1 MLDTI
6 KQMRA
11 AVLNAPGQDGVLL
24 GLVTLLE
31 AAPDSSMIV
40 TGLTDIDPN
49 GYQDNQL
56 KSRVAT
62 LLREAGEADM
72 GDHWDPKIARPVAA
86 NAPNVVDFGAVRA
99 VNDEIEHHRMV
110 KDTAGPKIGFD
121 DVGGLENVKRQMR
134 RRIINPFLKKE
145 LFSKFKRRA
154 GGGVLMY
161 GPPGCGKTMLARA
174 LAHECNA
181 SFMNIKAADILDQWQ
196 GGAEKNVVSYFEQAR
211 ARKPVV
217 LFFDEV
223 EALAQKRHFGDSHKI
238 NTTVSALL
246 TEMDG
251 FESDNEGVLILGA
264 TNVPWSLDSAFR
276 RPGRFDRT
284 LFVPPPD
291 KVARKFILNNQL
303 EDRPVD
309 SSLDISPLIGRTS
322 GFSGADLV
330 GLVDTALDYAIE
342 DSQDADDLV
351 PLSGRHFNEA
361 LSEVRP
367 STGEWLAQAGGYAEH
382 ANKDGLYDE
391 LAGFLKKYGR

>member
-72 GDHWDPKIARPVAA
+72 GDHWDPKIARSVAA

-309 SSLDISPLIGRTS
+309 PSLDISPLIGRTS

>member
-72 GDHWDPKIARPVAA
+72 GDHWDPKIARSVAA

>member
-1 MLDTI
+1 M
-6 KQMRA
+6 
-11 AVLNAPGQDGVLL
+11 
-24 GLVTLLE
+24 
-31 AAPDSSMIV
+31 
-40 TGLTDIDPN
+40 
-49 GYQDNQL
+49 
-56 KSRVAT
+56 
-62 LLREAGEADM
+62 
-72 GDHWDPKIARPVAA
+72 
-86 NAPNVVDFGAVRA
+86 
-99 VNDEIEHHRMV
+99 
-110 KDTAGPKIGFD
+110 
-121 DVGGLENVKRQMR
+121 
-134 RRIINPFLKKE
+134 
-145 LFSKFKRRA
+145 
-154 GGGVLMY
+154 
-161 GPPGCGKTMLARA
+161 
-174 LAHECNA
+174 
-181 SFMNIKAADILDQWQ
+181 
-196 GGAEKNVVSYFEQAR
+196 
-211 ARKPVV
+211 
-217 LFFDEV
+217 
-223 EALAQKRHFGDSHKI
+223 
-238 NTTVSALL
+238 
-246 TEMDG
+246 
-251 FESDNEGVLILGA
+251 GA

-309 SSLDISPLIGRTS
+309 PSLDISPLIGRTS

>member
-1 MLDTI
+1 
-6 KQMRA
+6 
-11 AVLNAPGQDGVLL
+11 
-24 GLVTLLE
+24 
-31 AAPDSSMIV
+31 
-40 TGLTDIDPN
+40 
-49 GYQDNQL
+49 
-56 KSRVAT
+56 
-62 LLREAGEADM
+62 
-72 GDHWDPKIARPVAA
+72 
-86 NAPNVVDFGAVRA
+86 
-99 VNDEIEHHRMV
+99 MV

-309 SSLDISPLIGRTS
+309 PSLDISPLIGRTS